1 MENEICYVK
10 TKDSLSDA
18 RKIIENA
25 RNNAVRS
32 VDFCRVRM
40 YWNLGKRIFEEEQE
54 GKDRA
59 DYGAYIVQI
68 LSKQLEIEY
77 GSGFGKRQLERA
89 RQFYRLYPI
98 ASTLRTQ

>member
-1 MENEICYVK
+1 MENEIYYVK
-10 TKDSLSDA
+10 TKDILSDA

-40 YWNLGKRIFEEEQE
+40 YWNLGKRIFEEEQK

-59 DYGAYIVQI
+59 DYGAYIIQI
-68 LSKQLEIEY
+68 LSDKLQSEY
-77 GSGFGKRQLERA
+77 GRGFGKFCPRQLKLSAQR
-89 RQFYRLYPI
+89 RNILLKNPK
-98 ASTLRTQ
+98 